1 MSVTRDKIANKIS
14 AMRQFNGSV
23 IGVANVDFK
32 CAPWRCRR
40 LTVKPK
46 MAEQVRRIS
55 VKKPVGRIMRM
66 KRIKLR
72 GRPIIAEYSRKS
84 LVEWLTAAELIAN
97 MLDRMLID

>member
-1 MSVTRDKIANKIS
+1 MSVMRDRIPSKIS

-23 IGVANVDFK
+23 MGVANVDFR

-46 MAEQVRRIS
+46 MAEEARRIS

-72 GRPIIAEYSRKS
+72 GRPTTAEYSRKS
-84 LVEWLTAAELIAN
+84 LVEWLTAAELIAD
-97 MLDRMLID
+97 MLDRMLIE